1 MRESK
6 RVSQEEAKKIKE
18 QYEEA
23 LLKERFDIVKKI
35 ENLYRDTSLWAELK
49 KIKKEIDDILIA

>member
-1 MRESK
+1 M
-6 RVSQEEAKKIKE
+6 SQEEAKKIKE